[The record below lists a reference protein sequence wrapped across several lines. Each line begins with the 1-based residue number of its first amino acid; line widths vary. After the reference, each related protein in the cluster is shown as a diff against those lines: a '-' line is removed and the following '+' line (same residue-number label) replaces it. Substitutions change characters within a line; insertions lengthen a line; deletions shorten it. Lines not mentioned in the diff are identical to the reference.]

1 MGMLDGRVA
10 IVTGGGRGV
19 GAEIAKAMAAAG
31 AKILVVD
38 PGVGGGGEG
47 GDTAPA
53 QDIANQIKAAGGEAA
68 ANFGSVTN
76 FGECLNMI
84 EQARD
89 ELGGC
94 HIVCNPAGILRDR
107 MFHKMDPQ
115 DWQDVID
122 VHLTGH
128 YNINR
133 AAINLFREQEYGRMI
148 MVSSTS
154 GVLGNVG
161 QANYGAAKMGI
172 VALCKIVAMENAS
185 KGITANALLPSAD
198 TRMTRSVPTP
208 KDPTAAAVRDER
220 LNRSRAD
227 AIAPLAVFLASE
239 GASYVPPARGGA
251 DAVWLDDA
259 GAHGAQR
266 RRLDAG
272 GDCRGRHAE
281 PLQRLL
287 QAGRQPQHA
296 RGHADDLMAWW
307 EQVYAP
313 TMTFTSSA
321 PQACIERRSPTPLDT
336 PASPALAMKV

>member
-10 IVTGGGRGV
+10 IVSGGGRGV
-19 GAEIAKAMAAAG
+19 GAEIAKHMAAAG
-31 AKILVVD
+31 AKVLVND

-53 QDIANQIKAAGGEAA
+53 QAIADEIKAAGGEAV
-68 ANFGSVTN
+68 ANFGSVTEY
-76 FGECLNMI
+76 GDCLGMV

-94 HIVCNPAGILRDR
+94 HIICNPAGILRDR

-115 DWQDVID
+115 DWQDVIN
-122 VHLTGH
+122 VHLNGH

-154 GVLGNVG
+154 GVLGNIG

-172 VALCKIVAMENAS
+172 VALCKIVAMENGS

-208 KDPTAAAVRDER
+208 KDPDAAAARDER
-220 LNRSRAD
+220 LTRSRAD

-239 GASYVPPARGGA
+239 GASYVNGQVFHQRAAELTVYGAMMPVRMVHREGGWTPETIA
-251 DAVWLDDA
+251 EIAMPSLSNGFPKLGDSRNMHA
-259 GAHGAQR
+259 GM
-266 RRLDAG
+266 
-272 GDCRGRHAE
+272 
-281 PLQRLL
+281 P
-287 QAGRQPQHA
+287 
-296 RGHADDLMAWW
+296 M
-307 EQVYAP
+307 V
-313 TMTFTSSA
+313 
-321 PQACIERRSPTPLDT
+321 
-336 PASPALAMKV
+336 

>member
-10 IVTGGGRGV
+10 IITGGGRGV
-19 GAEIAKAMAAAG
+19 GAEIAKHMAAAG
-31 AKILVVD
+31 AKILIND

-53 QDIANQIKAAGGEAA
+53 QDIANQIKASGGEAS
-68 ANFGSVTN
+68 ANFGSVTS
-76 FGECLNMI
+76 FEDCLGMV

-94 HIVCNPAGILRDR
+94 HIICNPAGILRDR

-115 DWQDVID
+115 DWRDVIE
-122 VHLTGH
+122 VHLNGH

-208 KDPTAAAVRDER
+208 KDPDAAAVRDER
-220 LNRSRAD
+220 LTRSRAD

-239 GASYVPPARGGA
+239 GASYVNGQVFHQRAGELTVYGSMQPVRMVHREGGWTPESIA
-251 DAVWLDDA
+251 ENAMPSLSNGFPKLGDSRNMHA
-259 GAHGAQR
+259 GM
-266 RRLDAG
+266 
-272 GDCRGRHAE
+272 
-281 PLQRLL
+281 P
-287 QAGRQPQHA
+287 
-296 RGHADDLMAWW
+296 
-307 EQVYAP
+307 
-313 TMTFTSSA
+313 MT
-321 PQACIERRSPTPLDT
+321 
-336 PASPALAMKV
+336 